1 MCISHE
7 NHVFYT
13 YLSDKQGIFLTY
25 LSCERLDEQK
35 LFVYICTSKSEHNEI
50 RKRREKRNVESY
62 RNQII
67 AMLDTVQDARLMRTI
82 CEVIKAIMMNR

>member
-13 YLSDKQGIFLTY
+13 YLSDKQGVFLTC
-25 LSCERLDEQK
+25 LSCGRLDEQK
-35 LFVYICTSKSEHNEI
+35 RFVYICASKSEHKGI
-50 RKRREKRNVESY
+50 RKRREKRKMESY
-62 RNQII
+62 RSQII

-82 CEVIKAIMMNR
+82 CEVIRAIMTNR